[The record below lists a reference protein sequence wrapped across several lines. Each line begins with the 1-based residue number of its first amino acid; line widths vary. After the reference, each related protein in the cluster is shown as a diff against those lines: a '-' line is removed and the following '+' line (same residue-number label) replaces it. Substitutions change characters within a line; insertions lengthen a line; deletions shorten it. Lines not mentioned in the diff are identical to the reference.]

1 MPSANEIRERIAGIQ
16 ETKKVTDALYRIAS
30 VKLRRAKRELENTAP
45 YFRALEAEIEELL
58 QHIPE
63 TKNRYFRT
71 ARPAEGQHK
80 KRGVLLITSD
90 KGLAGDYNRAA
101 IAMTVDYLSRHPAAT
116 LFVGGEFGRRYFET
130 PRIPFREDFG
140 YAAELPTLWVARR
153 ICADL
158 LEDYDGG
165 ELDEIDLIFTDY
177 ENGSGRCVRRC
188 LLPLESSLFRTGAD
202 TPDQMTQTDGDEKEF
217 YPDPDA
223 VLDGIVPSY
232 LIGYVYSSLV
242 DSYCSEQQARMTA
255 MHTAGENADELLGAL
270 RLQYNSLRQAA
281 ITREM
286 TEITAGARALRKTQN
301 KQKESGED
309 RRCP

>member
-101 IAMTVDYLSRHPAAT
+101 IAMTVDGKPCFMCVT
-116 LFVGGEFGRRYFET
+116 T
-130 PRIPFREDFG
+130 
-140 YAAELPTLWVARR
+140 W
-153 ICADL
+153 L
-158 LEDYDGG
+158 L
-165 ELDEIDLIFTDY
+165 L
-177 ENGSGRCVRRC
+177 
-188 LLPLESSLFRTGAD
+188 
-202 TPDQMTQTDGDEKEF
+202 
-217 YPDPDA
+217 
-223 VLDGIVPSY
+223 
-232 LIGYVYSSLV
+232 
-242 DSYCSEQQARMTA
+242 
-255 MHTAGENADELLGAL
+255 
-270 RLQYNSLRQAA
+270 LRQ
-281 ITREM
+281 
-286 TEITAGARALRKTQN
+286 
-301 KQKESGED
+301 
-309 RRCP
+309 